1 MKYQFADR
9 ISNLK
14 PSAIREILKNSDP
27 NVISLAAGNPAV
39 ESFPVAEMQEIAN
52 RIFNEEAGVAFQY
65 GITEGYL
72 KLRELLRK
80 RLSEKFHM
88 GTDNDELL
96 VVSGGQQAIDLATKV
111 LCNEGDVVVSE
122 NPSFIGALNT
132 FRSYAVVLKGVDVL
146 DDGMDLEKLEET
158 FKNNSK
164 VKMLYIIP
172 SFQNPLGT
180 CTSLEKRKAIY
191 DLCVKYGVIILED
204 NPYGEL
210 RFDGEDIPTL
220 KSMDTEGIVIYCG
233 SMSKVMSA
241 GIRVGFTLAPKEIAA
256 KMTVG
261 KQGSDVHT
269 NQFFQMLIA
278 DFMEHYDFDGHIE
291 KIRALYKHKS
301 GLMLDAIREYFPKE
315 VKYTTPQGGLF
326 LWCTLPEGADMLEFV
341 QFAKTKGVAVVPG
354 VAFNVEEGT
363 PSRCFR
369 LNYSTP
375 SDEKVVEGTRILGLA
390 LQEFLAK

>member
-9 ISNLK
+9 INNLK

-65 GITEGYL
+65 GITEGYP

>member
-1 MKYQFADR
+1 MNYQFADR
-9 ISNLK
+9 INNLK

-39 ESFPVAEMQEIAN
+39 ESFPVKEMQEIAN
-52 RIFNEEAGVAFQY
+52 RIFHEEAGVAFQY
-65 GITEGYL
+65 GITEGYPR
-72 KLRELLRK
+72 LRELLRR
-80 RLSEKFHM
+80 RLSEKFGM
-88 GTDNDELL
+88 GTDNDELI

-111 LCNEGDVVVSE
+111 MCNEGDVVVSE

-132 FRSYAVVLKGVDVL
+132 FRSYAAVLKGVDVL
-146 DDGMDLEKLEET
+146 DDGMDLDKLEET
-158 FKNNSK
+158 FRQNPNTKL
-164 VKMLYIIP
+164 LYIIP

-180 CTSLEKRKAIY
+180 CTSLEKRRGIY
-191 DLCVKYGVIILED
+191 ELCVKYGVVILED

-210 RFDGEDIPTL
+210 RFEGEDIPTL

-241 GIRVGFTLAPKEIAA
+241 GIRVGFVLAPREIAA

-261 KQGSDVHT
+261 KQASDVHT

-278 DFMEHYDFDGHIE
+278 DFMEHYDFDGHIG
-291 KIRALYKHKS
+291 KIRALYKRKS

-315 VKYTTPQGGLF
+315 VQYTVPQGGLF

-390 LQEFLAK
+390 LQEFLKK

>member
-1 MKYQFADR
+1 MNYQFADR
-9 ISNLK
+9 INNLK

-65 GITEGYL
+65 GITEGYPR
-72 KLRELLRK
+72 LRKLLRA
-80 RLSEKFHM
+80 RLAEKFGM
-88 GTDNDELL
+88 TNENDELL
-96 VVSGGQQAIDLATKV
+96 VVSGGQQGIDLATKV
-111 LCNEGDVVVSE
+111 LCNEGDVIVSE
-122 NPSFIGALNT
+122 NPAFIGALNT
-132 FRSYAVVLKGVDVL
+132 FRSYAAVLKGVDVL
-146 DDGMDLEKLEET
+146 EDGMDLDALEAA
-158 FKNNSK
+158 FRDNKN
-164 VKMLYIIP
+164 VKMLYTIP

-180 CTSLEKRKAIY
+180 CTSLEKRRAIY
-191 DLCVKYGVIILED
+191 DLCVKYGVVILED

-210 RFDGEDIPTL
+210 RFDGEDIPTI

-241 GIRVGFTLAPKEIAA
+241 GIRVGFVLAPREIAA

-261 KQGSDVHT
+261 KQASDVHT

-278 DFMEHYDFDGHIE
+278 DFMEHYDFDGHIQ

-315 VKYTTPQGGLF
+315 VQYTTPQGGLF

-375 SDEKVVEGTRILGLA
+375 TDEKVVEGTRLLGLA
-390 LQEFLAK
+390 LREFLAK

>member
-1 MKYQFADR
+1 MNYQFADR
-9 ISNLK
+9 INNLK

-65 GITEGYL
+65 GITEGYPR
-72 KLRELLRK
+72 LRKLLRA
-80 RLSEKFHM
+80 RLAEKFGM
-88 GTDNDELL
+88 TSENDELL

-111 LCNEGDVVVSE
+111 LCNEGDVIVSE
-122 NPSFIGALNT
+122 NPAFIGALNT
-132 FRSYAVVLKGVDVL
+132 FRSYAAVLKGVDVL
-146 DDGMDLEKLEET
+146 EDGMDLDALEAA
-158 FKNNSK
+158 FRDNKN
-164 VKMLYIIP
+164 VKMLYTIP

-191 DLCVKYGVIILED
+191 DLCVKYGVVILED

-210 RFDGEDIPTL
+210 RFDGEDIPTI

-241 GIRVGFTLAPKEIAA
+241 GIRVGFVLAPREIAA

-261 KQGSDVHT
+261 KQASDVHT

-278 DFMEHYDFDGHIE
+278 DFMEHYDFDGHIQ

-315 VKYTTPQGGLF
+315 VQYTTPQGGLF

-375 SDEKVVEGTRILGLA
+375 TDEKVVEGTRLLGLA
-390 LQEFLAK
+390 LREFLAK

>member
-1 MKYQFADR
+1 MNYQFADR
-9 ISNLK
+9 INNLK

-65 GITEGYL
+65 GITEGYPR
-72 KLRELLRK
+72 LRKLLRA
-80 RLSEKFHM
+80 RLAEKFGM
-88 GTDNDELL
+88 TNENDELL

-111 LCNEGDVVVSE
+111 LCNEGDIVVSE
-122 NPSFIGALNT
+122 NPAFIGALNT
-132 FRSYAVVLKGVDVL
+132 FRSYAAVLKGVDVL
-146 DDGMDLEKLEET
+146 EDGMDLDALEAA
-158 FKNNSK
+158 FRDNKN
-164 VKMLYIIP
+164 VKMLYTIP

-180 CTSLEKRKAIY
+180 CTSLEKRRAIY
-191 DLCVKYGVIILED
+191 DLCVKYGVVILED

-210 RFDGEDIPTL
+210 RFDGEDIPTI

-241 GIRVGFTLAPKEIAA
+241 GIRVGFVLAPKEIAA

-261 KQGSDVHT
+261 KQASDVHT

-278 DFMEHYDFDGHIE
+278 DFMEHYDFDGHIQ

-315 VKYTTPQGGLF
+315 VQYTTPQGGLF

-375 SDEKVVEGTRILGLA
+375 TDEKVVEGTRLLGLA

>member
-65 GITEGYL
+65 GITEGYP

-241 GIRVGFTLAPKEIAA
+241 GIRVGFVLAPKAIAA

-261 KQGSDVHT
+261 KQASDVHT

>member
-1 MKYQFADR
+1 MNYQFADR
-9 ISNLK
+9 INNLK

-65 GITEGYL
+65 GITEGYPR
-72 KLRELLRK
+72 LRQLLRA
-80 RLSEKFHM
+80 RLAEKFGM
-88 GTDNDELL
+88 TNENDELL

-111 LCNEGDVVVSE
+111 LCNEGDVIVSE

-132 FRSYAVVLKGVDVL
+132 FRSYAAVLKGVDVL
-146 DDGMDLEKLEET
+146 EDGMDLGALEAA
-158 FKNNSK
+158 FRDNKN

-180 CTSLEKRKAIY
+180 CTSLEKRRAIY

-210 RFDGEDIPTL
+210 RFDGEDIPTI

-241 GIRVGFTLAPKEIAA
+241 GIRVGFVLAPREIAA

-261 KQGSDVHT
+261 KQASDVHT

-291 KIRALYKHKS
+291 KIRALYRHKS

-315 VKYTTPQGGLF
+315 VRYTTPQGGLF
-326 LWCTLPEGADMLEFV
+326 LWCTLPEGADMLKFV

-375 SDEKVVEGTRILGLA
+375 TDEKVVEGTRILGLA

>member
-1 MKYQFADR
+1 MNYQFADR
-9 ISNLK
+9 INNLK

-65 GITEGYL
+65 GITEGYPR
-72 KLRELLRK
+72 LRKLLRA
-80 RLSEKFHM
+80 RLAEKFGM
-88 GTDNDELL
+88 TNENDELL
-96 VVSGGQQAIDLATKV
+96 VVSGGQQGIDLATKV
-111 LCNEGDVVVSE
+111 LCNEGDVIVSE
-122 NPSFIGALNT
+122 NPAFIGALNT
-132 FRSYAVVLKGVDVL
+132 FRSYAAVLKGVDVL
-146 DDGMDLEKLEET
+146 EDGMDLDALEAA
-158 FKNNSK
+158 FRDNKN
-164 VKMLYIIP
+164 VKMLYTIP

-180 CTSLEKRKAIY
+180 CTSLEKRRAIY
-191 DLCVKYGVIILED
+191 DLCVKYGVVILED

-210 RFDGEDIPTL
+210 RFDGEDIPTI

-241 GIRVGFTLAPKEIAA
+241 GIRVGFVLAPKEIAA

-261 KQGSDVHT
+261 KQASDVHT

-278 DFMEHYDFDGHIE
+278 DFMEHYDFDGHIQ

-315 VKYTTPQGGLF
+315 VQYTTPQGGLF

-375 SDEKVVEGTRILGLA
+375 TDEKVVEGTRLLGLA
-390 LQEFLAK
+390 LREFLAK

>member
-1 MKYQFADR
+1 MNYQFADR
-9 ISNLK
+9 INNLK

-39 ESFPVAEMQEIAN
+39 ESFPVEQMQEIAN

-65 GITEGYL
+65 GITEGYP
-72 KLRELLRK
+72 KLRELIRR
-80 RLSEKFHM
+80 RLSEKFGM
-88 GTDNDELL
+88 GTENDELL
-96 VVSGGQQAIDLATKV
+96 IVSGGQQGIDLATKV
-111 LCNEGDVVVSE
+111 LCNEGDVIVSE

-132 FRSYAVVLKGVDVL
+132 FRSYAAVLKGVDVL
-146 DDGMDLEKLEET
+146 EDGMDLEKLEAA
-158 FKNNSK
+158 FRDNQN

-191 DLCVKYGVIILED
+191 NLCVKYGVVILED

-220 KSMDTEGIVIYCG
+220 KSMDTEGIVVYCG

-241 GIRVGFTLAPKEIAA
+241 GIRVGFVLAPKEIAA

-261 KQGSDVHT
+261 KQASDVHT

-278 DFMEHYDFDGHIE
+278 DFMEHYDFDAHIR

-301 GLMLDAIREYFPKE
+301 SLMFDAIREYFPKE

-341 QFAKTKGVAVVPG
+341 QYAKSKGVAVVPG

-375 SDEKVVEGTRILGLA
+375 TDEKVVEGTRILGLA
-390 LQEFLAK
+390 LQEFLSK

>member
-65 GITEGYL
+65 GITEGYP

-158 FKNNSK
+158 FKNNNK

>member
-1 MKYQFADR
+1 MNYQFADR
-9 ISNLK
+9 INNLK

-65 GITEGYL
+65 GITEGYPR
-72 KLRELLRK
+72 LRKLLRA
-80 RLSEKFHM
+80 RLAEKFGM
-88 GTDNDELL
+88 TNENDELL
-96 VVSGGQQAIDLATKV
+96 VVSGGQQGIDLATKV
-111 LCNEGDVVVSE
+111 LCNEGDVIVSE
-122 NPSFIGALNT
+122 NPAFIGALNT
-132 FRSYAVVLKGVDVL
+132 FRSYAAVLKGVDVL
-146 DDGMDLEKLEET
+146 EDGMDLDALEAA
-158 FKNNSK
+158 FRDNKN
-164 VKMLYIIP
+164 VKMLYTIP

-180 CTSLEKRKAIY
+180 CTSLEKRRAIY
-191 DLCVKYGVIILED
+191 DLCVKYGVVILED

-210 RFDGEDIPTL
+210 RFDGEDIPTI

-241 GIRVGFTLAPKEIAA
+241 GIRVGFVLAPKEIAA

-261 KQGSDVHT
+261 KQASDVHT

-278 DFMEHYDFDGHIE
+278 DFMEHYDFDGHIQ

-315 VKYTTPQGGLF
+315 VQHTTPQGGLF

-375 SDEKVVEGTRILGLA
+375 TDEKVVEGTRLLGLA

>member
-1 MKYQFADR
+1 MNYQFADR
-9 ISNLK
+9 INNLK

-39 ESFPVAEMQEIAN
+39 ESFPIKEMQEIAN

-65 GITEGYL
+65 GITEGYP

-80 RLSEKFHM
+80 RLFEKFHM
-88 GTDNDELL
+88 GTENDEVL

-111 LCNEGDVVVSE
+111 LCNEGDIVVSE

-132 FRSYAVVLKGVDVL
+132 FRSYAAILKGVDVL

-210 RFDGEDIPTL
+210 RFDGQDIPTL

-241 GIRVGFTLAPKEIAA
+241 GIRVGFVLAPKEIAA

-261 KQGSDVHT
+261 KQASDVHT

-278 DFMEHYDFDGHIE
+278 DFMEHYDFDAHIA
-291 KIRALYKHKS
+291 KIRAIYKHKS

-326 LWCTLPEGADMLEFV
+326 LWCTLPEGVDMLEFV

-390 LQEFLAK
+390 LQEFLKK

>member
-1 MKYQFADR
+1 MNYQFADR
-9 ISNLK
+9 INNLK

-39 ESFPVAEMQEIAN
+39 ESFPVKEMQEIAN
-52 RIFNEEAGVAFQY
+52 RIFNENAGVAFQY
-65 GITEGYL
+65 GITEGYP

-80 RLSEKFHM
+80 RLSEKFNM
-88 GTDNDELL
+88 GTENDELL

-132 FRSYAVVLKGVDVL
+132 FRSYAAVLKGVDVL

-164 VKMLYIIP
+164 VKLLYIIP

-241 GIRVGFTLAPKEIAA
+241 GIRVGFVLAPKEIAA

-261 KQGSDVHT
+261 KQASDVHT

-278 DFMEHYDFDGHIE
+278 DFMEHYDFDAHIA
-291 KIRALYKHKS
+291 KIRAIYKHKS

-341 QFAKTKGVAVVPG
+341 QFAKSKGVAVVPG
-354 VAFNVEEGT
+354 IAFNVEEGT

-390 LQEFLAK
+390 LQEFLKK

>member
-1 MKYQFADR
+1 MNYQFADR
-9 ISNLK
+9 INTLK
-14 PSAIREILKNSDP
+14 PSAIREILKNCDP

-65 GITEGYL
+65 GITEGYPR
-72 KLRELLRK
+72 LRKLLRA
-80 RLSEKFHM
+80 RLAEKFGM
-88 GTDNDELL
+88 TNENDELL
-96 VVSGGQQAIDLATKV
+96 VVSGGQQGIDLATKV
-111 LCNEGDVVVSE
+111 LCIEGDIVVSE
-122 NPSFIGALNT
+122 NPAFIGALNT
-132 FRSYAVVLKGVDVL
+132 FRSYAAAPKGVDVL
-146 DDGMDLEKLEET
+146 EDGMDLDALEAA
-158 FKNNSK
+158 FRDNKN

-180 CTSLEKRKAIY
+180 CTSLEKRRAIY

-210 RFDGEDIPTL
+210 RFDGEDIPTI

-241 GIRVGFTLAPKEIAA
+241 GIRVGFVLAPREIAA

-261 KQGSDVHT
+261 KQASDVHT

-278 DFMEHYDFDGHIE
+278 DFMEHYDFDGHIQ

-301 GLMLDAIREYFPKE
+301 SLMLDAIREYFPKE
-315 VKYTTPQGGLF
+315 VQYTTPQGGLF

-375 SDEKVVEGTRILGLA
+375 TDEKVVEGTRLLGLA

>member
-1 MKYQFADR
+1 MNYQFADR
-9 ISNLK
+9 INNLK

-27 NVISLAAGNPAV
+27 NVISLAAGNPAG

-65 GITEGYL
+65 GITEGYPR
-72 KLRELLRK
+72 LRKLLRA
-80 RLSEKFHM
+80 RLAEKFGM
-88 GTDNDELL
+88 TNENDELL
-96 VVSGGQQAIDLATKV
+96 VVSGGQQGIDLATKV
-111 LCNEGDVVVSE
+111 LCNEGDVIVSE
-122 NPSFIGALNT
+122 NPAFIGALNT
-132 FRSYAVVLKGVDVL
+132 FRSYAAVLKGVDVL
-146 DDGMDLEKLEET
+146 EDGMDLDALEAA
-158 FKNNSK
+158 FRDNKN
-164 VKMLYIIP
+164 VKMLYTIP

-180 CTSLEKRKAIY
+180 CTSLEKRRAIY
-191 DLCVKYGVIILED
+191 DLCVKYGVVILED

-210 RFDGEDIPTL
+210 RFDGEDIPTI

-241 GIRVGFTLAPKEIAA
+241 GIRVGFVLAPKEIAA

-261 KQGSDVHT
+261 KQASDVHT

-278 DFMEHYDFDGHIE
+278 DFMEHYDFDGHIQ

-315 VKYTTPQGGLF
+315 VQYTTPQGGLF

-375 SDEKVVEGTRILGLA
+375 TDEKVVEGTRLLGLA

>member
-1 MKYQFADR
+1 MNYQFADR
-9 ISNLK
+9 INNLK

-65 GITEGYL
+65 GITEGYPR
-72 KLRELLRK
+72 LRKLLRA
-80 RLSEKFHM
+80 RLAEKFGM
-88 GTDNDELL
+88 TNENDELL
-96 VVSGGQQAIDLATKV
+96 VVSGGQQGIDLATKV
-111 LCNEGDVVVSE
+111 LCNEGDVIVSE
-122 NPSFIGALNT
+122 NPAFIGALNT
-132 FRSYAVVLKGVDVL
+132 FRSYAAVLKGVDVL
-146 DDGMDLEKLEET
+146 EDGMDLDALEAA
-158 FKNNSK
+158 FRDNKN
-164 VKMLYIIP
+164 VKMLYTIP

-180 CTSLEKRKAIY
+180 CTSLEKRRAIY
-191 DLCVKYGVIILED
+191 DLCVKYGVVILED

-210 RFDGEDIPTL
+210 RFDGEDIPTI

-241 GIRVGFTLAPKEIAA
+241 GIRVGFVLAPKEIAA

-261 KQGSDVHT
+261 KQASDVHT

-278 DFMEHYDFDGHIE
+278 DFREHYDFDGHIQ

-315 VKYTTPQGGLF
+315 VQYTTPQGGLF

-375 SDEKVVEGTRILGLA
+375 TDEKVVEGTRLLGLA

>member
-9 ISNLK
+9 INNLK

-65 GITEGYL
+65 GITEGYP

-111 LCNEGDVVVSE
+111 LCNEGDIVVSE

>member
-1 MKYQFADR
+1 MNYQFADR
-9 ISNLK
+9 INNLK

-65 GITEGYL
+65 GITEGYPR
-72 KLRELLRK
+72 LRKLLRA
-80 RLSEKFHM
+80 RLAEKFGM
-88 GTDNDELL
+88 TNENDELL
-96 VVSGGQQAIDLATKV
+96 VVSGGQQGIDLATKV
-111 LCNEGDVVVSE
+111 LCNEGDVIVSE
-122 NPSFIGALNT
+122 NPAFIGALNT
-132 FRSYAVVLKGVDVL
+132 FRSYAAVLKGVDVL
-146 DDGMDLEKLEET
+146 EDGMDLDALEAA
-158 FKNNSK
+158 FRDNKN
-164 VKMLYIIP
+164 VKMLYTIP

-191 DLCVKYGVIILED
+191 DLCVKYGVVILED

-210 RFDGEDIPTL
+210 RFDGEDIPTI

-241 GIRVGFTLAPKEIAA
+241 GIRVGFVLAPREIAA

-261 KQGSDVHT
+261 KQASDVHT

-278 DFMEHYDFDGHIE
+278 DFMEHYDFDGHIQ

-315 VKYTTPQGGLF
+315 VQYTTPQGGLF

-375 SDEKVVEGTRILGLA
+375 TDEKVVEGTRLLGLA
-390 LQEFLAK
+390 LREFLAK

>member
-1 MKYQFADR
+1 MNYQFADR
-9 ISNLK
+9 INNLK

-65 GITEGYL
+65 GITEGYPR
-72 KLRELLRK
+72 LRKLLRA
-80 RLSEKFHM
+80 RLAEKFGM
-88 GTDNDELL
+88 TNENDELL
-96 VVSGGQQAIDLATKV
+96 VVSGGQQGIDLATKV
-111 LCNEGDVVVSE
+111 LCNEGDVIVSE
-122 NPSFIGALNT
+122 NPAFIGALNT
-132 FRSYAVVLKGVDVL
+132 FRSYAAVLKGVDVL
-146 DDGMDLEKLEET
+146 EDGMDLDALEAA
-158 FKNNSK
+158 FRDNKN
-164 VKMLYIIP
+164 VKMLYTIP

-180 CTSLEKRKAIY
+180 CTSLEKRRAIY
-191 DLCVKYGVIILED
+191 DLCVKYGVVILED

-210 RFDGEDIPTL
+210 RFDGEDIPTI

-241 GIRVGFTLAPKEIAA
+241 GIRVGFVLAPKEIAA

-261 KQGSDVHT
+261 KQASDVHT

-278 DFMEHYDFDGHIE
+278 DFMEHYDFDGHIQ

-315 VKYTTPQGGLF
+315 VQYTTPQGGLF

-375 SDEKVVEGTRILGLA
+375 TDEKVVEGTRLLGLA

>member
-1 MKYQFADR
+1 MNYQFADR
-9 ISNLK
+9 INNLK

-65 GITEGYL
+65 GITEGYP

-88 GTDNDELL
+88 GTENDELL

-111 LCNEGDVVVSE
+111 LCNEGDIVVSE

-132 FRSYAVVLKGVDVL
+132 FRSYAAVLKGVDVL
-146 DDGMDLEKLEET
+146 DDGMDLDKLEET
-158 FKNNSK
+158 FRQNPTTKL
-164 VKMLYIIP
+164 LYIIP

-180 CTSLEKRKAIY
+180 CTSLEKRRGIY
-191 DLCVKYGVIILED
+191 ALCVKYGVVILED

-210 RFDGEDIPTL
+210 RFEGEDIPTL

-241 GIRVGFTLAPKEIAA
+241 GIRVGFVLAPREIAA

-261 KQGSDVHT
+261 KQASDVHT

-278 DFMEHYDFDGHIE
+278 DFMEHYDFDGHIG

-315 VKYTTPQGGLF
+315 VQYTVPQGGLF

-390 LQEFLAK
+390 LQEFLKK

>member
-1 MKYQFADR
+1 MNYQFADR
-9 ISNLK
+9 INNLK

-65 GITEGYL
+65 GITEGYPR
-72 KLRELLRK
+72 LRKLLRA
-80 RLSEKFHM
+80 RLAEKFGM
-88 GTDNDELL
+88 TNENDELL
-96 VVSGGQQAIDLATKV
+96 VVSGGQQGIDLATKV
-111 LCNEGDVVVSE
+111 LCNEGDVIVSE
-122 NPSFIGALNT
+122 NPAFIGALNT
-132 FRSYAVVLKGVDVL
+132 FRSYAAVLKGVDVL
-146 DDGMDLEKLEET
+146 EDGMDLDALEAA
-158 FKNNSK
+158 FRDNKN
-164 VKMLYIIP
+164 VKMLYTIP

-180 CTSLEKRKAIY
+180 CTSLEKRRAIY
-191 DLCVKYGVIILED
+191 DLCVKYGVVILED

-210 RFDGEDIPTL
+210 RFDGEDIPTI

-241 GIRVGFTLAPKEIAA
+241 GIRVGFVLAPREIAA

-261 KQGSDVHT
+261 KQASDVHT

-278 DFMEHYDFDGHIE
+278 DFMEHYDFDGHIQ

-315 VKYTTPQGGLF
+315 VQYTTPQGGLF

-375 SDEKVVEGTRILGLA
+375 TDEKVVEGTRLLGLA

>member
-1 MKYQFADR
+1 MNYQFADR
-9 ISNLK
+9 INNLK

-39 ESFPVAEMQEIAN
+39 ESFPVKEMQEIAN
-52 RIFNEEAGVAFQY
+52 RIFHEEAGVAFQY
-65 GITEGYL
+65 GITEGYPR
-72 KLRELLRK
+72 LRELLRR
-80 RLSEKFHM
+80 RLSEKFGM
-88 GTDNDELL
+88 GTDNDELI

-111 LCNEGDVVVSE
+111 MCNEGDVVVSE

-132 FRSYAVVLKGVDVL
+132 FRSYAAVLKGVDVL
-146 DDGMDLEKLEET
+146 DDGMDLDKLEET
-158 FKNNSK
+158 FRQNPNTKL
-164 VKMLYIIP
+164 LYIIP

-180 CTSLEKRKAIY
+180 CTSLEKRRGIY
-191 DLCVKYGVIILED
+191 ELCVKYGVVILED

-210 RFDGEDIPTL
+210 RFEGEDIPTL

-241 GIRVGFTLAPKEIAA
+241 GFRVGFVLAPREIAA

-261 KQGSDVHT
+261 KQASDVHT

-278 DFMEHYDFDGHIE
+278 DFMEHYDFDGHIG

-315 VKYTTPQGGLF
+315 VQYTVPQGGLF

-390 LQEFLAK
+390 LQEFLKK

>member
-1 MKYQFADR
+1 MNYQFADR
-9 ISNLK
+9 INNLK

-65 GITEGYL
+65 GITEGYPR
-72 KLRELLRK
+72 LRKLLRA
-80 RLSEKFHM
+80 RLAEKFGM
-88 GTDNDELL
+88 TNENDELL
-96 VVSGGQQAIDLATKV
+96 VVSGGQQGIDLATKV
-111 LCNEGDVVVSE
+111 LCNEGDVIVSE
-122 NPSFIGALNT
+122 NPAFIGALNT
-132 FRSYAVVLKGVDVL
+132 FRSYAAVLKGVDVL
-146 DDGMDLEKLEET
+146 EDGMDLDALEAA
-158 FKNNSK
+158 FRDNKN
-164 VKMLYIIP
+164 VKMLYTIP

-191 DLCVKYGVIILED
+191 DLCVKYGVVILED

-210 RFDGEDIPTL
+210 RFDGEDIPTI

-241 GIRVGFTLAPKEIAA
+241 GIRVGFVLAPKEIAA

-261 KQGSDVHT
+261 KQASDVHT

-278 DFMEHYDFDGHIE
+278 DFMEHYDFDGHIQ

-315 VKYTTPQGGLF
+315 VQYTTPQGGLF

-375 SDEKVVEGTRILGLA
+375 TDEKVVEGTRLLGLA

>member
-65 GITEGYL
+65 GITEGYP

-241 GIRVGFTLAPKEIAA
+241 GIRVGFVLAPREIAA

-261 KQGSDVHT
+261 KQASDVHT

-278 DFMEHYDFDGHIE
+278 DFMEHYDFDGHIG

-315 VKYTTPQGGLF
+315 VQYTVPQGGLF

-390 LQEFLAK
+390 LQEFLKK

>member
-1 MKYQFADR
+1 MNYQFADR
-9 ISNLK
+9 INNLK

-65 GITEGYL
+65 GITEGYP

-88 GTDNDELL
+88 GTENDELL

-111 LCNEGDVVVSE
+111 LCNEGDIVVSE

-132 FRSYAVVLKGVDVL
+132 FRSYAAVLKGVDVL
-146 DDGMDLEKLEET
+146 DDGMDLEKLENT
-158 FKNNSK
+158 FKSNSK

-241 GIRVGFTLAPKEIAA
+241 GIRVGFVLAPKEIAA

-315 VKYTTPQGGLF
+315 VKYTTPQIGR
-326 LWCTLPEGADMLEFV
+326 AHV
-341 QFAKTKGVAVVPG
+341 
-354 VAFNVEEGT
+354 
-363 PSRCFR
+363 
-369 LNYSTP
+369 
-375 SDEKVVEGTRILGLA
+375 
-390 LQEFLAK
+390 